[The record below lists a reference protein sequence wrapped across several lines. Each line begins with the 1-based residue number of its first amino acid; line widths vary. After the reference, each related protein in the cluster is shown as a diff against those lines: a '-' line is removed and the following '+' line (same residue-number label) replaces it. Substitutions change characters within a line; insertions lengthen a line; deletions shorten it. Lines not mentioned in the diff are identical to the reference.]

1 MKSGFVAVIGR
12 PNVGKSTLIN
22 AILGTKISIVTDKS
36 QTTRNNIKGI
46 YTTDDV
52 QIIFVDT
59 PGIHKPFQR
68 LGQEMNAMA
77 YSASKDVDAVIL
89 VIDSGQIFGSGDEF
103 VIEHIDVSVP
113 LFLVFNKI
121 DTTDV
126 IKIDKLKT
134 KYKEIYPQ
142 AKIIETVAIEKFN
155 IDELLNQIIDVLPE
169 GPLYYPDDQLSDR
182 DMRFQAKEIIREKT
196 LLLLDKEVP
205 HCLAVEI
212 DSYKE
217 QKKQI
222 EIHASIIV
230 EKPSQKGIVIGKNG
244 QMIKKIGTL
253 ARKDIEKIENTHV
266 ILNLYVKVES
276 DWRNKNSLLKSFG
289 YLKQKN

>member
-1 MKSGFVAVIGR
+1 MPNASKVVKKLNELNIYSSIISNTYVQFLNRIIKKYGLSKYFLNVIGTR
-12 PNVGKSTLIN
+12 GDVAYRKPTKEVVDYALIGADIEDVN
-22 AILGTKISIVTDKS
+22 CDTVWMIGNSM
-36 QTTRNNIKGI
+36 Q
-46 YTTDDV
+46 DV
-52 QIIFVDT
+52 QT
-59 PGIHKPFQR
+59 AY
-68 LGQEMNAMA
+68 NANIRP
-77 YSASKDVDAVIL
+77 V
-89 VIDSGQIFGSGDEF
+89 IFG
-103 VIEHIDVSVP
+103 
-113 LFLVFNKI
+113 
-121 DTTDV
+121 
-126 IKIDKLKT
+126 
-134 KYKEIYPQ
+134 Y
-142 AKIIETVAIEKFN
+142 
-155 IDELLNQIIDVLPE
+155 ELLNQIIDVLPE

-182 DMRFQAKEIIREKT
+182 DMRFQVKEIIREKT

-289 YLKQKN
+289 YLKQNN